1 MNADKE
7 AASNLTAVSYTGIV
21 TFNDEDETVLTQV
34 FENNEIEQLYT
45 LRTRKGRQPIP
56 LTDEGIII
64 SEKLSEDL
72 NIPLVIR
79 FTLESKKG
87 VRKKVQVSGICE
99 MYIQHYAF
107 ISKPLYEKLFDT
119 TLEDDT
125 MFITCSTDD
134 STHLQKM
141 LANDSHIDSI
151 SFYDVTLENFNQMVS
166 TLNYIIIVLIVSSM
180 ALAFVVLGNL
190 MNINISENKEK
201 LQRSRYLVLERKKC
215 SHMSIKKIMY

>member
-1 MNADKE
+1 MISQHFSAKINAEISSEDKKALIEKVNADKE

-34 FENNEIEQLYT
+34 FENNAEIEQLYT
-45 LRTRKGRQPIP
+45 LRTRKGHQPIP

-72 NIPLVIR
+72 NIHTGDTVTI
-79 FTLESKKG
+79 ESKKG

-141 LANDSHIDSI
+141 LANQ
-151 SFYDVTLENFNQMVS
+151 FL
-166 TLNYIIIVLIVSSM
+166 
-180 ALAFVVLGNL
+180 
-190 MNINISENKEK
+190 
-201 LQRSRYLVLERKKC
+201 
-215 SHMSIKKIMY
+215 